1 MANSSNIRQFCDVNR
16 YFVSGLV
23 ESRPASRRGFRDGC
37 CPPAAPHRLRRQL
50 NDELSACSTFLENDV
65 VSLDPL
71 GLV

>member
-37 CPPAAPHRLRRQL
+37 CPPAAPHRL
-50 NDELSACSTFLENDV
+50 
-65 VSLDPL
+65 
-71 GLV
+71 